1 MKRTI
6 QIKRVVMV
14 CSSCLKDQDKI
25 VWFNSGQNHFYDQA
39 FYCKPCWRKYF
50 LMQPLEKRKEWK
62 IISTIIGEKDEYL
75 YNKNRS
81 R

>member
-6 QIKRVVMV
+6 QIKKIAMI
-14 CSSCLKDQDKI
+14 CSSCMKDQDKI
-25 VWFNSGQNHFYDQA
+25 VWFDSGQNYFYDQA